1 MDFFL
6 GTTNPYKVREFAALM
21 AATGCRLTVTE
32 PVDPEETETTFEA
45 NARLKARVYARHA
58 GGVTICE
65 DSGLI
70 VPALGGLPGPWSA
83 RFSDYAGVDAGA
95 GRLSGYRASGLP
107 REELDRRNN
116 ARVLELLSGV
126 EQPKRAATFKAALV
140 VAEPAGE
147 ILFQSI
153 GESHGWIA
161 EEAAG
166 EGGFGYDPIFVGQ
179 DTFGRTYAE
188 LDSHRKNLRSHRRR
202 VMQEFKMWLGQ
213 CLKRAESGAAEPW
226 RPAGA
231 AARGL
236 RVVVD
241 GNDGTGKTTLVEALR
256 RRGFEVADRGLPTRM
271 TDDPSLAP
279 AGDEFYL
286 ILDAPEA
293 VCRERLARAG
303 RDLDERFHTE
313 ADLRHYRQRFLEV
326 ARRLPRH
333 VVLDA
338 AGSPDEV
345 LAAAL
350 RALDRAE
357 ARS

>member
-6 GTTNPYKVREFAALM
+6 GTTNPYKVREFASLM

-32 PVDPEETETTFEA
+32 PVDPEETENTFEA
-45 NARLKARVYARHA
+45 NARLKARAYARHA

-70 VPALGGLPGPWSA
+70 VAARGGLPGPWSA
-83 RFSDYAGVDAGA
+83 RFSDYDRVDTAS
-95 GRLSGYRASGLP
+95 GRLSGYRPSGLP
-107 REELDRRNN
+107 RDEIDRRNN
-116 ARVLELLSGV
+116 ARVLELLAGV
-126 EQPKRAATFKAALV
+126 EQPRRAATFKAALV

-161 EEAAG
+161 EAAAG

-213 CLKRAESGAAEPW
+213 CLKRAASGETDPW
-226 RPAGA
+226 RPSLGA
-231 AARGL
+231 APRL

-256 RRGFEVADRGLPTRM
+256 RRGYEVADRGLPTRM
-271 TDDPSLAP
+271 TDAP
-279 AGDEFYL
+279 ALPPADDEFYL
-286 ILDAPEA
+286 LLDAPVE
-293 VCRERLARAG
+293 VCRARLAQAG
-303 RDLDERFHTE
+303 RNLEERYHTA
-313 ADLRHYRQRFLEV
+313 ADLAHYRRRFLEV
-326 ARRLPRH
+326 AATLPRH
-333 VVLDA
+333 ALLDA
-338 AGSPDEV
+338 ARTPDEV
-345 LAAAL
+345 LADAL
-350 RALDRAE
+350 LALERAGVRP
-357 ARS
+357 